1 MGYDVNDKMV
11 IGIGQLKVL
20 ISFDTLVHLSSVLQ
34 HVDRLGINFI
44 LIWSGLMVA
53 FLMLIR
59 GQWPDYAGAI
69 GWAARQNFGTSEPKP
84 GSQPPLSPCSDRGV
98 LNSVE

>member
-53 FLMLIR
+53 FPTLIR
-59 GQWPDYAGAI
+59 GQCELILGD
-69 GWAARQNFGTSEPKP
+69 NN
-84 GSQPPLSPCSDRGV
+84 D
-98 LNSVE
+98 